1 MNHTRIP
8 HATTIG
14 TAPGVMHG
22 PLWRKHC
29 APLAALAGLCVGLSP
44 AWSMGSDER
53 PTAVYAQVDAGRG
66 TSELITR
73 ALPAAAGQQDQG
85 AAARRREIENM
96 MRNAGEAG
104 DQETVDALGREL
116 QELNLRMIRQAGG
129 APGGMITDMPA
140 AIPAPMEAV
149 GALRRSGE
157 PIPLNFVEP
166 VDLATFTQFVATS
179 LGINIFTD
187 QQLVG
192 KTVQFNAPLSVP
204 PDELMP
210 LLETLIEDQGFA
222 LTFNDKLGI
231 YQVVQAANVS
241 MGLRGEQATTR
252 IIRTPLIRPSSLQ
265 QTILT
270 SIGPQAQ
277 TSVRLS
283 PVDDIGVMIV
293 TATPATGR
301 KIEELVS
308 RIVAEVA
315 DMRLFRFDLDHVSA
329 DFAVNRILQLNGKL
343 GGGQQ
348 GFVGAAQGQVQ
359 QGVPAGAPGGSLSS
373 LDARLL
379 PDQSNAVIFR
389 GTEAEAALVQQL
401 VDIVDVVT
409 PLVTRVYLAGRSAQ
423 LIAEMGQ
430 RMGLG
435 PVLAA
440 PVAGGSTLGFNT
452 GLGTQRFSGVGAQGA
467 GQELTGSGFIV
478 DAQTNAITYFGTEA
492 QHRLVAELVRTYTE
506 QAVDENIE
514 LVVYRL
520 LYIKAE
526 DTAALLNEII
536 QDPSQRSATSPFL
549 PRGQQGSP
557 SAAAARP
564 PGAEGDDV
572 TALAASA
579 DNTVIVADASGNQ
592 LLIKAT
598 ARAHR
603 QFERLIAQIDR
614 RKSQV
619 QIEARIVSVTT
630 NKAFDWTIDV
640 QINAGQFSFLS
651 AFGLTGGGTTI
662 QDVRTV
668 PAPTGTTF
676 PGRGATAALVRSDF
690 VPFAFSAL
698 ETIGDLKIV
707 SNPRI
712 LANDNEEATVESV
725 RNEPFSQQSQT
736 AGNPLITTQGGSE
749 EAGTKLTVTPQISSG
764 GDLVLEYEIEL
775 SSFDF
780 AGQQPGLSPPKQ
792 RESYK
797 SKVTLPSDMT
807 VVVGGFTI
815 DRKGKNTNRV
825 PVLGW
830 IPILGAAFSD
840 YSDDNLKTTIFV
852 FITPTILN
860 NDNFLD
866 LSILS
871 EGWIEKAGLE
881 QDRPPMKPAIM
892 PISDTAF
899 APTPLAVA
907 PGEPADATRRR
918 RRQ

>member
-1 MNHTRIP
+1 
-8 HATTIG
+8 
-14 TAPGVMHG
+14 
-22 PLWRKHC
+22 
-29 APLAALAGLCVGLSP
+29 LAALAGLCVGLSP
-44 AWSMGSDER
+44 SWSMAADDQSQ
-53 PTAVYAQVDAGRG
+53 AVYAQVDAGRG

-73 ALPAAAGQQDQG
+73 ALPAMAGQQDQG
-85 AAARRREIENM
+85 VAARRRELESMIRMANES
-96 MRNAGEAG
+96 G
-104 DQETVDALGREL
+104 DQESANALGREL
-116 QELNLRMIRQAGG
+116 ADLNMRMVRQAGG
-129 APGGMITDMPA
+129 APGGMITDMPEPV
-140 AIPAPMEAV
+140 PAPMEAV
-149 GALRRSGE
+149 GALGRTGE
-157 PIPLNFVEP
+157 PVPLNFVEP

-187 QQLVG
+187 PQLVG

-222 LTFNDKLGI
+222 LTFDDKLGI
-231 YQVVQAANVS
+231 YRVVQAANVA
-241 MGLRGEQATTR
+241 MGLRGDQATTR
-252 IIRTPLIRPSSLQ
+252 IIRTPLIRPSLLQ
-265 QTILT
+265 STIQT

-277 TSVRLS
+277 QSVRLS

-315 DMRLFRFDLDHVSA
+315 DMRLFRFELQHVAA
-329 DFAVNRILQLNGKL
+329 DFAVNRILQLNGRI

-389 GTEAEAALVQQL
+389 GTEAEATLVQQL
-401 VDIVDVVT
+401 VEIVDVVT

-440 PVAGGSTLGFNT
+440 PAAGSSTLGFNT
-452 GLGTQRFSGVGAQGA
+452 GLGTQRFGGIGGQGA
-467 GQELTGSGFIV
+467 AQELTGSGFIV

-492 QHRLVAELVRTYTE
+492 QHRLVSELVKTYTE

-549 PRGQQGSP
+549 PRGQQANPG
-557 SAAAARP
+557 AAAARP

-579 DNTVIVADASGNQ
+579 ENTVIVPDPSGNQ

-640 QINAGQFSFLS
+640 QLNAGQFSFLS
-651 AFGLTGGGTTI
+651 AFGLTTPGANTTI
-662 QDVRTV
+662 QDVRIV
-668 PAPTGTTF
+668 PAPTGATF

-725 RNEPFSQQSQT
+725 RNEPFQT
-736 AGNPLITTQGGSE
+736 STVTSGNPTQISQGGSE
-749 EAGTKLTVTPQISSG
+749 EAGTKLVVTPQISSG

-780 AGQQPGLSPPKQ
+780 AAQQPGLSPPKQ
-792 RESYK
+792 RENYK

-815 DRKGKNTNRV
+815 DRKGKSTARV

-866 LSILS
+866 LQILS
-871 EGWIEKAGLE
+871 EGWIEKAGLD

-892 PISDTAF
+892 PISDNAF
-899 APTPLAVA
+899 APMPLAVA
-907 PGEPADATRRR
+907 PSEPADTRRR
-918 RRQ
+918 RRQQ